1 MYYISNYLHCMWN
14 TLLMRPHLLN
24 AKLTFHRL
32 SHSNDKW
39 KIINDKSFRHKNS
52 TLISMKP
59 YIATTL
65 LKLNF
70 FIAICEQ

>member
-1 MYYISNYLHCMWN
+1 MYHISNYLHCMWN

-39 KIINDKSFRHKNS
+39 KIINS
-52 TLISMKP
+52 TLISKKP

-65 LKLNF
+65 LQLSF
-70 FIAICEQ
+70 FIAIYEQ